1 MATADNEKIR
11 KGGVKKTL
19 AEKKRMIDK
28 KILIEATG
36 SLETK
41 YFEPNG
47 KPYVSLMDVHNLIS
61 EQNDVCETS
70 INWETEY
77 RYLEVKMKESQSKYE
92 KQIEN
97 LMNQKLNTENE
108 LMIFKQKWSVIDQIF
123 GKLE

>member
-1 MATADNEKIR
+1 
-11 KGGVKKTL
+11 
-19 AEKKRMIDK
+19 MIDK